1 MGRSA
6 KPSSQIDLGTTN
18 GEHAP
23 ANARE
28 PGCDDTVE
36 FDPEALER
44 EAAETPPD
52 EVPPAAARQTLIG
65 GIDLDSIS
73 LAEDYAEG
81 MADEGDL
88 TALRIIKPQNGWFIR
103 THPTHWKNVRLLEI
117 KGGADRG
124 FYIVAR
130 PLWGTCQSPDSGIL
144 LKPVRLTLATS
155 REEGPFLW
163 PLKLQEEGCKNRT
176 DEWSASALRICK
188 TAETAWVKM
197 YTRPGGSCYSQKIA
211 EGITAEPAWPS
222 QSFEELLAL
231 AFDGKVL
238 QDPDDPLLRRIQG
251 KE

>member
-1 MGRSA
+1 MRNSVKKSPDLDLSA
-6 KPSSQIDLGTTN
+6 N
-18 GEHAP
+18 GEPTP
-23 ANARE
+23 ALIRE
-28 PGCDDTVE
+28 PGDDTVG
-36 FDPEALER
+36 FDRKALE
-44 EAAETPPD
+44 EDAAQTPPD
-52 EVPPAAARQTLIG
+52 PVHPEPTRKALIA

-73 LAEDYAEG
+73 LAEDYTKG
-81 MADEGDL
+81 MADDGDL
-88 TALRIIKPQNGWFIR
+88 TALRVTKPQNGWFFR
-103 THPTHWKNVRLLEI
+103 SHPTHWRNVRLLEI

-130 PLWGTCQSPDSGIL
+130 PLWGVCQRPDSGIT

-163 PLKLQEEGCKNRT
+163 PLKLQEEGCENRK

-188 TAETAWVKM
+188 IAETQWVKM
-197 YTRPGGSCYSQKIA
+197 YTRPGGNCYSKKIA
-211 EGITAEPAWPS
+211 EGIAVEPAWPS

-238 QDPDDPLLRRIQG
+238 KDPNDPLLRRIQG